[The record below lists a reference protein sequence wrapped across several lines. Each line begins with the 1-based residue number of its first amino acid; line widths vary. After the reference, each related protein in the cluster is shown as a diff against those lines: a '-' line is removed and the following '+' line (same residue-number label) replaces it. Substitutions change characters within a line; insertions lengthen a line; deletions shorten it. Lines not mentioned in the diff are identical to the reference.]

1 MVDTATIVFCMVKFS
16 EIYIA
21 RRGLR
26 KGYVDI
32 HNEKKLDK
40 FSFVWV
46 DIYQRYLIYNTS
58 SLKPGMQYERE
69 RLKQLDDIT
78 NVDIVR
84 VKFEINQPGV
94 AEKYYSIN
102 SDIDKRNGTIQDDF
116 QFKSKL
122 QTKDWSIRVNTSILV
137 EMMLITII
145 LVRLVSGGMAVNLQI
160 STTILHMIWLTTGGL
175 KEGHEEIRQ
184 ENL

>member
-1 MVDTATIVFCMVKFS
+1 M
-16 EIYIA
+16 
-21 RRGLR
+21 
-26 KGYVDI
+26 
-32 HNEKKLDK
+32 DK

-46 DIYQRYLIYNTS
+46 DIYRRYLIYNTS
-58 SLKPGMQYERE
+58 SLEPGMQYERE
-69 RLKQLDDIT
+69 RLKHLDDIT
-78 NVDIVR
+78 NVDLVR

-137 EMMLITII
+137 EMMLITTI
-145 LVRLVSGGMAVNLQI
+145 LVRLVSGGMTGSLQS
-160 STTILHMIWLTTGGL
+160 STTTLQMILLTTSEL
-175 KEGHEEIRQ
+175 K
-184 ENL
+184 